1 MFSPK
6 KSELEKEGNNCFAD
20 EFYVSCLKEREVFQ
34 GSQVK
39 LLGDYAR
46 VFLEGSGLFPPFKVL
61 GMGILLRSY
70 SRVRMA

>member
-1 MFSPK
+1 MFSTK
-6 KSELEKEGNNCFAD
+6 KSELEKEGNSCFGD

-39 LLGDYAR
+39 LLRDYAR
-46 VFLEGSGLFPPFKVL
+46 VFLEGNGLFPPFKVL
-61 GMGILLRSY
+61 GIGILSCSY